1 MPFLDCDNV
10 RCKYVSNVLPRSHMA
25 LWAEYFAKKPTKEK
39 GNNTLL
45 QTDKNLLISHDTV
58 LAFTRRKDQHC
69 FEKSYIVSLQKVKV
83 VFFIQQHPAK
93 VGWYMKQTINARPK
107 LVREP
112 YTWLVFCWDKLF
124 LWTWVRSPSES
135 HKFMSNMWQL
145 GFAKN
150 TQNSKFMGFS
160 RAHIEAWV
168 KNAHLPSLF
177 FIGRVQ

>member
-1 MPFLDCDNV
+1 MSRIL
-10 RCKYVSNVLPRSHMA
+10 CKETNQRKGKQHSFTNRQKLVDLTWYSFSFH
-25 LWAEYFAKKPTKEK
+25 EEK
-39 GNNTLL
+39 GSTWFL
-45 QTDKNLLISHDTV
+45 K
-58 LAFTRRKDQHC
+58 
-69 FEKSYIVSLQKVKV
+69 KSYIVSLQKVKV
-83 VFFIQQHPAK
+83 VFFFIQQHPAK
-93 VGWYMKQTINARPK
+93 VGWCMKQTNNARPK